1 MINLIP
7 IEEKKKMVKDFYLRF
22 IIICMINLG
31 FVALIGSVALLPS
44 YFFVSTKENVIKNKI
59 ENQNS
64 IPLSTPDIETS
75 TSVSSINKRL
85 QIIENAKQNKFFVT
99 QKVINEIL
107 IKKIPEIKI
116 NQITYEG
123 NTPDG
128 KKIQISGSAPS
139 REKLL
144 FFRLAL
150 EDSGAFKKVD
160 LPISNFVKGSD
171 ISFFITLLAS

>member
-22 IIICMINLG
+22 AVVCLVTLG
-31 FVALIGSVALLPS
+31 LVMLIASIALLPS
-44 YFFVSTKENVIKNKI
+44 YFFVSTKESAIKNKI
-59 ENQNS
+59 ENQKS

-75 TSVSSINKRL
+75 TAVSSINKRL
-85 QIIENAKQNKFFVT
+85 QIIENAKQDKFFVT

-107 IKKIPEIKI
+107 IKKLPEIKI
-116 NQITYEG
+116 NKITYEG
-123 NTPDG
+123 NTQNG
-128 KKIQISGSAPS
+128 RKIQISGFAPS

-144 FFRLAL
+144 LFRLAL
-150 EDSGAFKKVD
+150 EDNPAFKKVD

>member
-7 IEEKKKMVKDFYLRF
+7 TEEKKKMVKDFYLRF
-22 IIICMINLG
+22 TVVCLVTLG
-31 FVALIGSVALLPS
+31 FVMFIASIALLPS
-44 YFFVSTKENVIKNKI
+44 YFFVSTKESAIKSKI
-59 ENQNS
+59 ENQKN

-75 TSVSSINKRL
+75 TAVLNINKRL
-85 QIIENAKQNKFFVT
+85 QIMESAQKGKFSIT

-107 IKKIPEIKI
+107 IEKLPEIKI
-116 NQITYEG
+116 SKIIYEG
-123 NTPDG
+123 NTVDSR
-128 KKIQISGSAPS
+128 KIQISGSAPS

-144 FFRLAL
+144 LFRLAL
-150 EDSGAFKKVD
+150 EDNPAFKKVD

>member
-22 IIICMINLG
+22 IVVCLVTLG
-31 FVALIGSVALLPS
+31 FLVLIASVALLPS
-44 YFFVSTKENVIKNKI
+44 YFFVSAKESVIKSKI
-59 ENQNS
+59 ENQKS
-64 IPLSTPDIETS
+64 IPLSTPDIETY
-75 TSVSSINKRL
+75 TAVSSINKRL
-85 QIIENAKQNKFFVT
+85 QIMESAKQNKFFIT

-123 NTPDG
+123 NSVDG

-144 FFRLAL
+144 LFRLAL
-150 EDSGAFKKVD
+150 EDNPAFKKVD

-171 ISFFITLLAS
+171 INFFITLLAS